1 MFSWQEYCKELAEYF
16 IEKYKPTK
24 LEILEVASK
33 GGWKFWNGEKFP
45 YPITK
50 KQLSKYDSLGG
61 DRECLLSTV
70 YEYFLAYFFLEF
82 DMDFIVL
89 FAFEREFWQLNLV
102 YYKHKQKTIFE
113 EYAFPKFDWDAWG
126 KAIHNRAK
134 NFTLGIVDDKVI
146 QEDERQTQLLRS
158 YGDKIM
164 QIAVDAVA
172 YLGITGSR

>member
-1 MFSWQEYCKELAEYF
+1 MLSWQEYCKELTEYF

-33 GGWKFWNGEKFP
+33 GGWKFWNGEEFP

-61 DRECLLSTV
+61 DRECFLSTI
-70 YEYFLAYFFLEF
+70 YQYFLSSFFLEF

-89 FAFEREFWQLNLV
+89 FSFECEFWQLNLV

-113 EYAFPKFDWDAWG
+113 EYTFPQFDWEAWRT
-126 KAIHNRAK
+126 AIYNRAK
-134 NFTLGIVDDKVI
+134 NFSLGIVDDKVI
-146 QEDERQTQLLRS
+146 QEDEKQDQLLRA

-164 QIAVDAVA
+164 QIANEALAD
-172 YLGITGSR
+172 L